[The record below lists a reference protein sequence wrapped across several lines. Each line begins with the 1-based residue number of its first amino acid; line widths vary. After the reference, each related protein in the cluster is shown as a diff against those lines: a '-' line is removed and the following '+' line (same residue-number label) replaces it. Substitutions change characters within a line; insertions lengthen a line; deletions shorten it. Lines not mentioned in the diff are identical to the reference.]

1 MAEPKQGYILK
12 DRIHNLFNRLQ
23 KLCEIVKLF
32 HLIFKVLESIGGRNS
47 MKVIIIEVLVH
58 NYYNN
63 NNNNNKTNN
72 IKQKQIKHDDG
83 NNKNNIVIGI
93 LCI

>member
-63 NNNNNKTNN
+63 NNNNKTNN